1 MEIKTAQQD
10 VQSTFVRGSVGQTV
24 SGLIWLTSAALAT
37 WVSGR
42 YAIIVLVVVGIFIF
56 PLTQLALRLLGR
68 APGLPRNHPFNSLAM
83 QVAFIV
89 PLSLPVIGAASL
101 YNINWFYPAF
111 MLVLG
116 VHYMP
121 FIFLYDMWEFGV
133 LAAALIGGGVAIGL
147 YIPHT
152 FALGGWI
159 AGVLL
164 LLFAVLVQI
173 TPRFSKK

>member
-1 MEIKTAQQD
+1 
-10 VQSTFVRGSVGQTV
+10 
-24 SGLIWLTSAALAT
+24 
-37 WVSGR
+37 
-42 YAIIVLVVVGIFIF
+42 
-56 PLTQLALRLLGR
+56 
-68 APGLPRNHPFNSLAM
+68 M

-121 FIFLYDMWEFGV
+121 FIFLYDMWEFAV

-173 TPRFSKK
+173 TPRYSKK